1 MNERERE
8 NQPRE
13 RNTVRDYFA
22 VGEMFQYLFR
32 VFRKPDANN
41 KPNFNLR
48 MMHGINKI
56 SILMFLAAL
65 IVMIVRA
72 IIRS

>member
-1 MNERERE
+1 MSTKRIKEFFQLGEVGN
-8 NQPRE
+8 
-13 RNTVRDYFA
+13 YF
-22 VGEMFQYLFR
+22 FR
-32 VFRKPDANN
+32 VFRKPDPDS

-65 IVMIVRA
+65 IVWIVKRIA
-72 IIRS
+72 